1 MADYLTT
8 NWTEKIKFN
17 PVANLILN
25 GNRTNLHNISWKT
38 ITNRDQYMVDGDN
51 EDIVAFGRLPK
62 TLTQDEMNYFKKQN
76 ISKQQ
81 VIQRIKQGQM
91 PFGFF
96 GGRDGD
102 GAAPDIDNGIK
113 FYDVNDVHKDVE
125 VQDYWANTYVQD
137 YINIDH
143 PKLRPC
149 YIQALGNSP
158 LSIKPPSVFF
168 SDV

>member
-8 NWTEKIKFN
+8 NWTEKIKSN
-17 PVANLILN
+17 PVANLVLN
-25 GNRTNLHNISWKT
+25 SNRTNLHHLSWKT
-38 ITNRDQYMVDGDN
+38 ITNRNQYMQNG
-51 EDIVAFGRLPK
+51 ETKDIFAFGREAQ
-62 TLTQDEMNYFKKQN
+62 TINQNQIDWFKN
-76 ISKQQ
+76 NNVSKQQ
-81 VIQRIKQGQM
+81 VIQKIEQGQM

-96 GGRDGD
+96 GAVNDDGE
-102 GAAPDIDNGIK
+102 APEVDPID
-113 FYDVNDVHKDVE
+113 FYDINQIDENVE
-125 VQDYWANTYVQD
+125 VPDYWANTYVQD

-149 YIQALGNSP
+149 YIQALSNSP